1 MPPACMDTLQDL
13 PRSSIAPM
21 HPVDIINLL
30 EIPSHRIIEMSFYAD
45 PADHHD
51 AGRRV
56 VPQLHGQRVWVRTLN
71 PVLLFSG
78 DCTEAA
84 AAAPQMKLP
93 LSESLVQTAK
103 KQAPELCCAASCS
116 HPEWI
121 DFPRDDTY
129 DTSTGAFVPGA
140 HCNTMSAQSPAAAEP
155 IPCILP
161 AILAQQRLA
170 EALDFDCPQAQIMNS
185 TSCCRPRQ
193 WRQPGQVPAAVGP
206 GGGPAAALQVHV
218 RLRPRHEPPG
228 QGASRVAQ
236 GSGRLQECHRGFGHF
251 TSASYM

>member
-1 MPPACMDTLQDL
+1 MGDKTIAFWLMDADMYDHMSLLGNSSPRVERGIALHKMVRPLDTPRFPALVCAESATGCAVCRQHAWTPCKTFLVA
-13 PRSSIAPM
+13 SISPM
-21 HPVDIINLL
+21 HPADITNLL

-45 PADHHD
+45 PANHHD

-56 VPQLHGQRVWVRTLN
+56 VPQLHGQRVWVCTLN

-78 DCTEAA
+78 GCTEAA

-93 LSESLVQTAK
+93 LSESLIQTAE

-161 AILAQQRLA
+161 AILAQQRMA
-170 EALDFDCPQAQIMNS
+170 EAFK
-185 TSCCRPRQ
+185 
-193 WRQPGQVPAAVGP
+193 V
-206 GGGPAAALQVHV
+206 
-218 RLRPRHEPPG
+218 
-228 QGASRVAQ
+228 
-236 GSGRLQECHRGFGHF
+236 
-251 TSASYM
+251 